1 MEHSKKKIDQN
12 IAATAVSAEEKTI
25 DYVKYIREKVGHSEI
40 ILNYAGCIVLN
51 GQKEILLQKR
61 RDCNEWGF
69 LGGVVELGE
78 SLEEA
83 AVREVYEESG
93 LRAKV
98 DSLFGVYSKYFNEYP
113 NSDKVQTILTMFLA
127 HIVGGEMSEQN
138 NETIS
143 LRYFPLDKA
152 PELFIDQHRDILAD
166 LIDDRKNVYR

>member
-1 MEHSKKKIDQN
+1 M
-12 IAATAVSAEEKTI
+12 

-51 GQKEILLQKR
+51 EAGEILLQKR
-61 RDCNEWGF
+61 RDCGRWGF

-83 AVREVYEESG
+83 AVREAFEESG
-93 LRAKV
+93 LNVKV

-113 NSDKVQTILTMFLA
+113 NGDKVQTILTMFLA
-127 HIVGGEMSEQN
+127 HAEGGEETKQNSETVDLQ
-138 NETIS
+138 
-143 LRYFPLDKA
+143 YFPPEKA

-166 LIDDRKNVYR
+166 FIDGKKNVYR